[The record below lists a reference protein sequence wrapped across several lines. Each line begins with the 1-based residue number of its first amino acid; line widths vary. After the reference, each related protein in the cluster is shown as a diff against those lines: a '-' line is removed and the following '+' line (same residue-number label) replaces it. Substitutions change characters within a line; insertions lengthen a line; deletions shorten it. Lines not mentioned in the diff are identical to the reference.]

1 MAIKK
6 TKPMRYNI
14 TITRTY
20 ETEVFVNADSL
31 QDAELWIENNEE
43 TINEEELEQC
53 NIVETNA
60 KIIEMEPSANERA
73 EILCLMNT
81 IKKLISDYRHV
92 SEYIPQHL
100 FDELDNL
107 YYKYYNL

>member
-1 MAIKK
+1 
-6 TKPMRYNI
+6 MRYNI

-31 QDAELWIENNEE
+31 QDAEIWLQNNED
-43 TINEEELEQC
+43 TINEAELDQC
-53 NIVETNA
+53 NIVETDT
-60 KIIEMEPSANERA
+60 KIIEATPSENERA

-100 FDELDNL
+100 FDKLDNL
-107 YYKYYNL
+107 YDKYYNL